1 MLSRKLDKGTKVAW
15 NLCRTSGQLPSLVEF
30 FTFLELRV
38 TALEHSCSSDSKPAS
53 TKSVHTIVKRPTQSC
68 SLCKREDHALYKCPN
83 FKSLDIVARKS
94 FINKHGICIRCL
106 AARHSVAKC
115 KFSTMHNT
123 LLHEDPEPV
132 PSTSQSSTVC
142 MASNTG
148 VQTLLSTVSLTVID
162 AGGSQHTV
170 RALLDSESQI
180 NLITNSLLAKLKC
193 SINSE
198 VHRLSVLQGQSF
210 LCNKAVKLT
219 VKSRI
224 GAFSRN
230 INCVVVDRI
239 THALPSVFID
249 YEGRKIP
256 DNVSLADPSF
266 NVPGNVDM
274 LIGVELYFDVLQQGC
289 IRLGNHLPISRKSSF
304 GWLISGV
311 FKAELQSN
319 VHVGLISNED
329 LHNSSTKFWQLEE
342 TSSNNAMTG
351 SDKQCEDHFMADVT
365 RLENGQ
371 FEVALPFVED
381 QVEKLGSSFVTAK
394 HIFLNLERRFARDV
408 SLFEAYS

>member
-1 MLSRKLDKGTKVAW
+1 
-15 NLCRTSGQLPSLVEF
+15 
-30 FTFLELRV
+30 
-38 TALEHSCSSDSKPAS
+38 
-53 TKSVHTIVKRPTQSC
+53 
-68 SLCKREDHALYKCPN
+68 
-83 FKSLDIVARKS
+83 
-94 FINKHGICIRCL
+94 
-106 AARHSVAKC
+106 
-115 KFSTMHNT
+115 
-123 LLHEDPEPV
+123 
-132 PSTSQSSTVC
+132 

-162 AGGSQHTV
+162 AGGAQHTV

-239 THALPSVFID
+239 TPALPSVFID

-266 NVPGNVDM
+266 NVPSNVDM

-311 FKAELQSN
+311 FKAELQGN
-319 VHVGLISNED
+319 VHVGLVSNED
-329 LHNSSTKFWQLEE
+329 FHNSSTKFWQLEE

-351 SDKQCEDHFMADVT
+351 SDKQCEDHFMANVT

-394 HIFLNLERRFARDV
+394 HRFLNLERRFARDV
-408 SLFEAYS
+408 SHAGQIVLTPEEAVGSDYYFLPHHPVVKDGNFSKIRVVFDASAKSSTGISLDNILHTGPKLHYHRSKHFGRLVRIQEEIVRLLGEGDFSLHKWSSNCREVLRAIPEKNRSSTAALFSEGDTVKNLVLA